1 MGHDADRKTGGRGVT
16 ETTLRVA
23 LAQMCSADTHAAN
36 IATVAALA
44 EQAAGAGA
52 QMLALP
58 EVAGLMNRNPETSR
72 RQVVTAD
79 ADPFIAACRDIAAR
93 HGLWLHTGSTP
104 VLGPDGRF
112 LNHSTLIDATGG
124 IVADYDK
131 IHLFD
136 VTLDGQAPI
145 GESKRFAPGARAVIA
160 RTPWGPMGL
169 SICYDLRFAYLYRA
183 YARAGAVVMF
193 IPSAFTVPTGRA
205 HWEVL
210 LRARAIETGAFV
222 LAAAQAGH
230 HADGRQT
237 YGHALAVDPWGA
249 VLADMGAD
257 APAILVRD
265 LDLGAVARARA
276 QIPAWGIAAPDRID
290 PVVMGG

>member
-1 MGHDADRKTGGRGVT
+1 MSDPQS
-16 ETTLRVA
+16 LRVA

-36 IATVAALA
+36 IVTVAALA
-44 EQAAGAGA
+44 AQAAGEGA
-52 QMLALP
+52 EMLVLP

-72 RQVVTAD
+72 KQVVAAGD
-79 ADPFIAACRDIAAR
+79 DPFIGACREIAAR

-112 LNHSTLIDATGG
+112 LNHSTLIDPKGG
-124 IVADYDK
+124 IVAEYDK

-136 VTLDGQAPI
+136 VTLEGQAPI
-145 GESKRFAPGARAVIA
+145 GESKRFAPGTQAVIA

-183 YARAGAVVMF
+183 YAQAGAVVMF
-193 IPSAFTVPTGRA
+193 IPSAFTVPTGQA

-237 YGHALAVDPWGA
+237 YGHALAVDPWGG
-249 VLADMGAD
+249 VLADLGED
-257 APAILVRD
+257 APALRVVT
-265 LDLGAVARARA
+265 LDLGAVGRARA
-276 QIPAWGIAAPDRID
+276 QVPAWGIAPPDRID
-290 PVVMGG
+290 PVRMGG

>member
-1 MGHDADRKTGGRGVT
+1 MSDPQS
-16 ETTLRVA
+16 LRVA

-36 IATVAALA
+36 IVTVAALA
-44 EQAAGAGA
+44 AQAAGEGA
-52 QMLALP
+52 EMLVLP

-72 RQVVTAD
+72 RQVVAAGD
-79 ADPFIAACRDIAAR
+79 DPFIGACREIAAR

-112 LNHSTLIDATGG
+112 LNHSTLIDAKGV
-124 IVADYDK
+124 IVAEYDK

-136 VTLDGQAPI
+136 VTLEGQAPI
-145 GESKRFAPGARAVIA
+145 GESKRFAPGTQAVIA
-160 RTPWGPMGL
+160 QTPWGPMGL

-183 YARAGAVVMF
+183 YAQAGAVVMF
-193 IPSAFTVPTGRA
+193 IPSAFTVPTGQA

-237 YGHALAVDPWGA
+237 YGHALAVDPWGG
-249 VLADMGAD
+249 VLADLGEEV
-257 APAILVRD
+257 PALRVVT
-265 LDLGAVARARA
+265 LDLGAVGRARA
-276 QIPAWGIAAPDRID
+276 QVPAWGIAPPDRID
-290 PVVMGG
+290 PVRMGG

>member
-1 MGHDADRKTGGRGVT
+1 MSDPQS
-16 ETTLRVA
+16 LRVA

-36 IATVAALA
+36 IVTVAALA
-44 EQAAGAGA
+44 AQAAGEGA
-52 QMLALP
+52 EMLVLP

-72 RQVVTAD
+72 GQVVAASD
-79 ADPFIAACRDIAAR
+79 DPFIGACREIAAR
-93 HGLWLHTGSTP
+93 HGLWVHTGSTP

-112 LNHSTLIDATGG
+112 LNHSTLIDAKGG
-124 IVADYDK
+124 IVAEYDK

-136 VTLDGQAPI
+136 VTLEGQAPI
-145 GESKRFAPGARAVIA
+145 GESKRFAPGTQAVIA
-160 RTPWGPMGL
+160 QTPWGAMGL

-183 YARAGAVVMF
+183 YAQAGAVVMF
-193 IPSAFTVPTGRA
+193 IPSAFTVPTGQA

-237 YGHALAVDPWGA
+237 YGHALAVDPWGG
-249 VLADMGAD
+249 VLADLGEE
-257 APAILVRD
+257 APAIRLVT
-265 LDLGAVARARA
+265 LDLGAVGRARA
-276 QIPAWGIAAPDRID
+276 QVPAWGIAPPDRID
-290 PVVMGG
+290 PVRMGG

>member
-1 MGHDADRKTGGRGVT
+1 MSEPDS
-16 ETTLRVA
+16 LRVA

-44 EQAAGAGA
+44 AQAVGEGAE
-52 QMLALP
+52 MLALP

-72 RQVVTAD
+72 RQVVAAGD
-79 ADPFIAACRDIAAR
+79 DPFIGACREIAAR
-93 HGLWLHTGSTP
+93 HGLWIHTGSTP
-104 VLGPDGRF
+104 VLGPGGRF

-136 VTLDGQAPI
+136 VALEGQAPI
-145 GESKRFAPGARAVIA
+145 GESKRFAPGTRAVVA
-160 RTPWGPMGL
+160 ETPWGPMGL
-169 SICYDLRFAYLYRA
+169 SICYDLRFPYLYRA
-183 YARAGAVVMF
+183 YAQAGAVVMF
-193 IPSAFTVPTGRA
+193 IPSAFTVPTGQA

-249 VLADMGAD
+249 VLADLGEE
-257 APAILVRD
+257 APALRVVT

-276 QIPAWGIAAPDRID
+276 QVPAWGIAPPGRIE
-290 PVVMGG
+290 PVRMGG

>member
-1 MGHDADRKTGGRGVT
+1 MSDPQS
-16 ETTLRVA
+16 LRVA

-36 IATVAALA
+36 IVTVAALA
-44 EQAAGAGA
+44 AQAAGEGA
-52 QMLALP
+52 EMLVLP

-72 RQVVTAD
+72 KQVVAAGD
-79 ADPFIAACRDIAAR
+79 DPFIGACREIAAR

-112 LNHSTLIDATGG
+112 LNHSTLIDAKGG
-124 IVADYDK
+124 IVAEYDK

-136 VTLDGQAPI
+136 VTLEGHAPI
-145 GESKRFAPGARAVIA
+145 GESKRFAPGTQAVIA
-160 RTPWGPMGL
+160 QTPWGPMGL

-183 YARAGAVVMF
+183 YAQAGAVVMF
-193 IPSAFTVPTGRA
+193 IPSAFTVPTGQA

-237 YGHALAVDPWGA
+237 YGHALAVDPWGG
-249 VLADMGAD
+249 VLADLGEE
-257 APAILVRD
+257 APALRVVT
-265 LDLGAVARARA
+265 LDLGAVGRARA
-276 QIPAWGIAAPDRID
+276 QVPAWGIAPPDRID
-290 PVVMGG
+290 PVRMGG

>member
-1 MGHDADRKTGGRGVT
+1 MTVASV
-16 ETTLRVA
+16 LRVA

-36 IATVAALA
+36 IATVSDLAA
-44 EQAAGAGA
+44 QAAREGA

-58 EVAGLMNRNPETSR
+58 EVAGLMNRNPETSA
-72 RQVVTAD
+72 RQVVA
-79 ADPFIAACRDIAAR
+79 AGEDPFIADCREIAAR
-93 HGLWLHTGSTP
+93 HGIWVHTGSTP
-104 VLGPDGRF
+104 VLGADGRF
-112 LNHSTLIDATGG
+112 LNHSTLIDAAGR

-136 VTLDGQAPI
+136 VTLEGQAPI
-145 GESKRFAPGARAVIA
+145 GESKRFAPGMRAVVA
-160 RTPWGPMGL
+160 ETPWGPMGL

-183 YARAGAVVMF
+183 YAQAGAVVMF

-249 VLADMGAD
+249 VLADLGD
-257 APAILVRD
+257 AVPAIRVID

-276 QIPAWGIAAPDRID
+276 QIPAWGIAPPERIE
-290 PVVMGG
+290 VVRTGHAACEAEP

>member
-1 MGHDADRKTGGRGVT
+1 MS
-16 ETTLRVA
+16 EPQSLRVA

-36 IATVAALA
+36 IVTVAALA
-44 EQAAGAGA
+44 AQAAGEGA
-52 QMLALP
+52 EMLALP

-72 RQVVTAD
+72 RQVVAVGD
-79 ADPFIAACRDIAAR
+79 DPFIGACREIAAR
-93 HGLWLHTGSTP
+93 HGLWVHTGSTP

-112 LNHSTLIDATGG
+112 LNHSTLIDAKGG
-124 IVADYDK
+124 IVAEYDK

-136 VTLDGQAPI
+136 VTLEGQAPI
-145 GESKRFAPGARAVIA
+145 GESKRFAPGTQAVIA
-160 RTPWGPMGL
+160 KTPWGPMGL

-183 YARAGAVVMF
+183 YAQAGAVVMF
-193 IPSAFTVPTGRA
+193 IPSAFTVPTGQA

-237 YGHALAVDPWGA
+237 YGHALAVDPWGG
-249 VLADMGAD
+249 VLADLGEE
-257 APAILVRD
+257 APALRVVT
-265 LDLGAVARARA
+265 LDLGAVGRARA
-276 QIPAWGIAAPDRID
+276 QVPAWGIAPPDRID
-290 PVVMGG
+290 PVRMGG